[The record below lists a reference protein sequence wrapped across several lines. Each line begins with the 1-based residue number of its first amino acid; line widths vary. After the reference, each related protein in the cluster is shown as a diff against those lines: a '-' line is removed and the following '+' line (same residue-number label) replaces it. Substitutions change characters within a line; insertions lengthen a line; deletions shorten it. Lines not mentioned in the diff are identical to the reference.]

1 MRSNWTQLFRQEQA
15 QREAKARARQERK
28 ERKRLR
34 RREKERLRR
43 ENPAAYYAAKQAITL
58 ADKARHRAR
67 LRRRRAA
74 RQAAGIVGPK
84 PKPSRKGRG
93 GDIFRGGRRMPGHYG
108 ANQ

>member
-1 MRSNWTQLFRQEQA
+1 VRPNWTQLFRQEQT

-43 ENPAAYYAAKQAITL
+43 ENPAAYHAAKQAITL
-58 ADKARHRAR
+58 ANKERHRAR

-74 RQAAGIVGPK
+74 RRAAGIVGPK
-84 PKPSRKGRG
+84 SKPSSTRRA
-93 GDIFRGGRRMPGHYG
+93 GDMFRRARRMPGHYG